1 MIQEGF
7 LDEVQ
12 TLVKNGINENSS
24 ASQAI
29 GYRQAL
35 DFLESKQTQED
46 YQKFIVAFKQ
56 ASRNY
61 AKRQFT
67 WFRREPM
74 FRWLDLEM
82 HDPEIAMD
90 MIIRDFESL

>member
-1 MIQEGF
+1 MLAEGF

-12 TLVKNGINENSS
+12 TLMKEGLIENSS

-29 GYRQAL
+29 GYRQAIEYL
-35 DFLESKQTQED
+35 QSSQSPEAYAQF
-46 YQKFIVAFKQ
+46 VNAFKQ

-67 WFRREPM
+67 WFRREPL
-74 FRWLDLEM
+74 FRWLDLDL
-82 HDPEIAMD
+82 HDPEVALE
-90 MIIRDFESL
+90 MIKQDFFE